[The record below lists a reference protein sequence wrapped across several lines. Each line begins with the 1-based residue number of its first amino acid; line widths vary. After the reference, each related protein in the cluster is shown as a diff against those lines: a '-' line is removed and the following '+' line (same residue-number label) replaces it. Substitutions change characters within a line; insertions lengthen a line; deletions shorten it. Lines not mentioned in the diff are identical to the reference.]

1 MIEQI
6 IEHWKNDIGNI
17 YKNKDLIKFIKPL
30 LEYVLENDDETRENI
45 YDFISSRMNF
55 TTDCSSKLIMKYMKR
70 IYNEKNEVNLK
81 KKFKLVKE
89 LGHGRNELIEN
100 LKHYIKKINEIENR
114 EKQIVTQK
122 QSLEVCEET
131 IKKRDLEIS
140 KLKKTLEMVSN
151 KSNYYEKIIKES
163 NEKNRKLTDVNYK
176 LLQEQIEEIKN
187 SREKDR
193 EKDRI
198 ISQKDKTISEKDR
211 TISEKDKIISQ
222 KESKI
227 KDLNIQLNHLKEQ

>member
-1 MIEQI
+1 
-6 IEHWKNDIGNI
+6 
-17 YKNKDLIKFIKPL
+17 
-30 LEYVLENDDETRENI
+30 
-45 YDFISSRMNF
+45 
-55 TTDCSSKLIMKYMKR
+55 MKYMKR

-140 KLKKTLEMVSN
+140 KLKKTIENLSN
-151 KSNYYEKIIKES
+151 KSNYDEKIRKES
-163 NEKNRKLTDVNYK
+163 NEKTTKLTNENYK
-176 LLQEQIEEIKN
+176 LLQEQNEEIKC
-187 SREKDR
+187 SR

-198 ISQKDKTISEKDR
+198 ISQKDKTILEKDR
-211 TISEKDKIISQ
+211 TILEKDKIISQ
-222 KESKI
+222 KEEKI
-227 KDLNIQLNHLKEQ
+227 KDLKKQLNHLKEQ